1 VRAGEAYRIET
12 NGGNEVGSVKMN
24 PARLFPLFALI
35 SGFWVH
41 SESARAANPI
51 ITDVYTA
58 DPAALVHG
66 GRVYLY
72 VGQDEAPPKHHDYVM
87 NRWLC
92 YSSDDM
98 VNWTPHGSPFEPA
111 AFKWAKSSAWASQ
124 VVERDGKFYFYAT
137 VAHATIKGMA
147 IGVGVSDSPTGPFVD
162 ARGSALITNDMTT
175 DVDIGWD
182 DIDPSVFID
191 DDGQAYL
198 YWGNTKCR
206 WAKLKP
212 NMTELDGP
220 IHTVSE
226 IARFTEAPWVYKRN
240 GLYYLTYSTDFPEKT
255 VYATSDKPTGPW
267 QIRGLINEIAG
278 NCNTNHHAIIH
289 FKGRDYFIYH
299 NGAIQP
305 HGGSYRRS
313 VCIDYLSYNSDGT
326 IRRVIMTSE
335 GVGPAK

>member
-1 VRAGEAYRIET
+1 M
-12 NGGNEVGSVKMN
+12 K
-24 PARLFPLFALI
+24 PLPRRPFFALLSALVCLCAI
-35 SGFWVH
+35 
-41 SESARAANPI
+41 ARAANPI

-58 DPAALVHG
+58 DPAALVHD

-72 VGQDEAPPKHHDYVM
+72 VGQDEAAPKHHDYVM

-98 VNWTPHGSPFEPA
+98 VTWKPHGSPLAPSDFT
-111 AFKWAKSSAWASQ
+111 WAKGSAWASQ
-124 VVERDGKFYFYAT
+124 VVERGGKFYFYAT
-137 VAHATIKGMA
+137 VEHGAIRGKS
-147 IGVGVSDSPTGPFVD
+147 IGVAVADKPEGPFVD

-175 DVDIGWD
+175 DVKISWD
-182 DIDPSVFID
+182 DIDPTVFID
-191 DDGQAYL
+191 EDGQAYL

-206 WAKLKP
+206 WAKLKA

-226 IARFTEAPWVYKRN
+226 IERFTEAPWVHKRK
-240 GLYYLTYSTDFPEKT
+240 GVYYLTYSTDFPEKT

-267 QIRGLINEIAG
+267 KIRGLINEIAG
-278 NCNTNHHAIIH
+278 NCNTNHHAIIT

-313 VCIDYLSYNSDGT
+313 VCIDYLHYNRDGS
-326 IRRVIMTSE
+326 IKRVVMTSE
-335 GVGPAK
+335 GVAPAK

>member
-1 VRAGEAYRIET
+1 
-12 NGGNEVGSVKMN
+12 MN
-24 PARLFPLFALI
+24 PLRPRLIFTLL
-35 SGFWVH
+35 SGLAGLCV
-41 SESARAANPI
+41 SAQAANPI

-58 DPAALVHG
+58 DPAALVHD

-98 VNWTPHGSPFEPA
+98 VTWAAHGSPLAPTD
-111 AFKWAKSSAWASQ
+111 FKWASGSAWASQ
-124 VVERDGKFYFYAT
+124 VVERDGKFYFFAT
-137 VAHATIKGMA
+137 VAHGSIPGKA
-147 IGVGVSDSPTGPFVD
+147 IGVAVSDKPTGPFKD

-175 DVDIGWD
+175 DVSISWD

-206 WAKLKP
+206 WAKLKA

-226 IARFTEAPWVYKRN
+226 IARFTEAPWVHKRN
-240 GLYYLTYSTDFPEKT
+240 GIYYLTYSTDFPEKT
-255 VYATSDKPTGPW
+255 VYAMSDKPTGPW
-267 QIRGLINEIAG
+267 KIQPGVLNEIAG
-278 NCNTNHHAIIH
+278 NSNTNHHAIIT

-313 VCIDYLSYNSDGT
+313 VCIDYLHYNPDGT
-326 IRRVIMTSE
+326 IKRVVMTSE
-335 GVGPAK
+335 GVSPAR